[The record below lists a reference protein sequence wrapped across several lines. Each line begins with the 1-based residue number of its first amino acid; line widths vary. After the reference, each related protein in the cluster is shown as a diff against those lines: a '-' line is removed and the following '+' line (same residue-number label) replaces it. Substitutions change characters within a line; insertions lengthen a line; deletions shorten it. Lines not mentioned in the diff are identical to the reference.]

1 MKKYNVNVLKK
12 IKDPNM
18 KDIRDISDVFEKIK
32 NGVLKEKIEA
42 IRSANDKAK
51 INLLKE
57 SLPSF
62 TVSATF
68 NDRRIKEN
76 VKDYNGLIHLDYDG
90 VDDPEQLKSEVS
102 KLETTFCAFTSPG
115 GKGLKVFIKTNAT
128 SEYHESSFNQ
138 LRKLYDT
145 YVGIE
150 SDRSVKDVT
159 RLCYAS
165 SDTLL
170 YSNNKSIEFD
180 IIEYLKPK
188 ETTQHYTPE
197 FAYDYTSNIIT
208 FTSGSRNVFTYTYG
222 CNSNK
227 YGINENEAIE
237 YITKFSE
244 PDFTYNEIE
253 RTVKNAYK
261 RNSSEFATLQY
272 CNTATFESESLQSP
286 FISDEVYEDL
296 PQILK
301 EACNHFE
308 ERERDVFLI
317 SSITVLSGYFS
328 NVSGSYDR
336 KLVYPN
342 LYAFI
347 VANAASGKSA
357 AKYAKALGQDYHNTL
372 KKTTEVAMKEYKK
385 AKIEF
390 DKKKKT
396 KKAEGIEEPEKP
408 NRLMFF
414 IPGDTSEAS
423 LVGHI
428 GENDGKG
435 CVFET
440 EADTISGANKQE
452 WGGFS
457 PVLRKNFH
465 HEDISRTR
473 KTDDEFTEIS
483 NSRFSFLT
491 TGTPDQ
497 VKKLIPSAEDGLYSR
512 FLFYVFSIPY
522 EWRSTF
528 TQEVGDSMDVILS
541 KVGQLFYSKYKNE
554 EERTFTLTPSQGK
567 KLDNTFENILEEIKK
582 ESPREEAISVLFRHG
597 LMTFK
602 IAMIFSALESE
613 DQKILCTDKTFDL
626 SLKLIS
632 EVFLDN
638 SLEQLKRMPKASGA
652 SPSKHKK
659 LFDALPKEFNRKKA
673 IDLAKEIGISQRSA
687 DGHLKTLQA
696 QGKIIKQNH
705 GSYIKFH
712 ETP

>member
-1 MKKYNVNVLKK
+1 MKKYNVNVLKE
-12 IKDPNM
+12 IRDPNM

-32 NGVLKEKIEA
+32 SGVVKRQIDLIRWNTFKEIKNILKEY
-42 IRSANDKAK
+42 
-51 INLLKE
+51 
-57 SLPSF
+57 LPSF

-76 VKDYNGLIHLDYDG
+76 IKDYNGLIHLDYDG
-90 VDDPEQLKSEVS
+90 VDNPEQLKDVVS
-102 KLETTFCAFTSPG
+102 KLETTYCAFISPSG
-115 GKGLKVFIKTNAT
+115 NGLKVFIKTNGT
-128 SEYHESSFNQ
+128 LESHESSFNQ
-138 LRKLYDT
+138 LRKIYDT
-145 YVGIE
+145 YVGVE

-165 SDTLL
+165 SDPFL
-170 YSNNKSIEFD
+170 YLNNDSIVFD
-180 IIEYLKPK
+180 IIEHLKPK
-188 ETTQHYTPE
+188 ETTQQYTPE
-197 FAYDYTSNIIT
+197 YVFNYTSNIFS

-227 YGINENEAIE
+227 HGINENEAIE
-237 YITKFSE
+237 YISKFSE

-253 RTVKNAYK
+253 KTVKNAYT

-272 CNTATFESESLQSP
+272 CNTATLETKRVQSP
-286 FISDEVYEDL
+286 FISDEIYENL
-296 PQILK
+296 PSILK
-301 EACNHFE
+301 EACSHFE
-308 ERERDVFLI
+308 ARERDVFFI
-317 SSITVLSGYFS
+317 SSITVLSGFFS
-328 NVSGSYDR
+328 NITGAYD
-336 KLVYPN
+336 KKIVNPC

-357 AKYAKALGQDYHNTL
+357 AKYAKALGQDYHNML
-372 KKTTEVAMKEYKK
+372 KKTSEDAMKEYKK

-390 DKKKKT
+390 DKKKKA

-414 IPGDTSEAS
+414 IPGDASEAS

-428 GENDGKG
+428 KENEGKG

-457 PVLRKNFH
+457 HVLRKNFH

-497 VKKLIPSAEDGLYSR
+497 VKRLIPTSEDGLYSR

-522 EWRSTF
+522 KWRSTY
-528 TQEVGDSMDVILS
+528 TQEIGDSMDVILS
-541 KVGQLFYSKYKNE
+541 ELGQQFYSKYKNE

-567 KLDNTFENILEEIKK
+567 KHDDTFENILEQMKSEG
-582 ESPREEAISVLFRHG
+582 PLEEVIGVLFRHG
-597 LMTFK
+597 LMTYK
-602 IAMIFSALESE
+602 IAMILSALEST
-613 DQKILCTDKTFDL
+613 DKKILCTDRIYDL
-626 SLKLIS
+626 SLKLVL

-638 SLEQLKRMPKASGA
+638 ALDQLKRMPKSSILSA
-652 SPSKHKK
+652 SKHEK
-659 LFDALPKEFNRKKA
+659 LFDALPEEFYRKKA

-687 DGHLKTLQA
+687 DGYLKILQDH
-696 QGKIIKQNH
+696 GKIIRQKH
-705 GSYIKFH
+705 GSYRKS
-712 ETP
+712 

>member
-1 MKKYNVNVLKK
+1 MKKYNVNVLKT

-32 NGVLKEKIEA
+32 SGVVRRQIDLIRWNTWKYAINVLKEQ
-42 IRSANDKAK
+42 
-51 INLLKE
+51 
-57 SLPSF
+57 LPSF

-90 VDDPEQLKSEVS
+90 VDNPDQLKDVVS
-102 KLETTFCAFTSPG
+102 KLETTYCAFISPSG
-115 GKGLKVFIKTNAT
+115 NGLKVFIKTNGT
-128 SEYHESSFNQ
+128 LEYHESSFNQ
-138 LRKLYDT
+138 LRKIYDT

-165 SDTLL
+165 NDPYL
-170 YSNNKSIEFD
+170 YLNNDSIVFD
-180 IIEYLKPK
+180 VIEYLKPK
-188 ETTQHYTPE
+188 ETTQQYTPE
-197 FAYDYTSNIIT
+197 YIFNYTSNI
-208 FTSGSRNVFTYTYG
+208 FSFASGSRNVFTYTYG

-237 YITKFSE
+237 YISKFSE

-253 RTVKNAYK
+253 KTVKNAYT
-261 RNSSEFATLQY
+261 RNSSEFATLQH
-272 CNTATFESESLQSP
+272 CNTATFETDSVQSP
-286 FISDEVYEDL
+286 FISDEIYDNL
-296 PQILK
+296 PSILK
-301 EACNHFE
+301 EACSHFE
-308 ERERDVFLI
+308 ARERDVFFI
-317 SSITVLSGYFS
+317 SSITVLSGFFS
-328 NVSGSYDR
+328 NITGAYD
-336 KLVYPN
+336 KKIVNPC

-357 AKYAKALGQDYHNTL
+357 AKYAKVLGQQYHNML
-372 KKTTEVAMKEYKK
+372 KKTSEDAMKEYKK
-385 AKIEF
+385 AKFEF
-390 DKKKKT
+390 DKKKKA
-396 KKAEGIEEPEKP
+396 KNSEGIEEPEKP
-408 NRLMFF
+408 NKLMFF
-414 IPGDTSEAS
+414 IPGDASEAS

-428 GENDGKG
+428 KENEGKG

-457 PVLRKNFH
+457 HVLRKNFH

-497 VKKLIPSAEDGLYSR
+497 VKRLIPTSVDGLYSR

-522 EWRSTF
+522 KWRSTF
-528 TQEVGDSMDVILS
+528 TQEIGDSMDVILS
-541 KVGQLFYSKYKNE
+541 ELGQLFYSKYKNE

-567 KLDNTFENILEEIKK
+567 KHDDTFENILEQMK
-582 ESPREEAISVLFRHG
+582 SDGPLEEVIGVLFRHG
-597 LMTFK
+597 LMTYK
-602 IAMIFSALESE
+602 IAMILSALEST
-613 DQKILCTDKTFDL
+613 DKKILCTDRIYDL
-626 SLKLIS
+626 SLKLVL

-638 SLEQLKRMPKASGA
+638 ALDKLKRMPKSSIMSA
-652 SPSKHKK
+652 SKHEK
-659 LFDALPKEFNRKKA
+659 LFDTLPKEFYRKKA
-673 IDLAKEIGISQRSA
+673 IDLAKEIGVSQRSA
-687 DGHLKTLQA
+687 DGYLKILQD
-696 QGKIIKQNH
+696 QGKLTRQKH
-705 GSYIKFH
+705 GSYRKS
-712 ETP
+712 

>member
-1 MKKYNVNVLKK
+1 MKTYNVNVLQNVKNSTMKDVRDITSVFKK
-12 IKDPNM
+12 IKSGELKN
-18 KDIRDISDVFEKIK
+18 KID
-32 NGVLKEKIEA
+32 A

-51 INLLKE
+51 ITLLKE

-68 NDRRIKEN
+68 SDRRIKEN
-76 VKDYNGLIHLDYDG
+76 VMDYNGIIHLDYDG
-90 VDDPEQLKSEVS
+90 VDDPEQLKSEIS

-115 GKGLKVFIKTNAT
+115 GNGLKVFIKTNAT
-128 SEYHESSFNQ
+128 PEYHESSFSQ

-165 SDTLL
+165 SDSYL
-170 YSNNKSIEFD
+170 YLNNESIEFD
-180 IIEYLKPK
+180 VVEFLRPA
-188 ETTQHYTPE
+188 ETTQQYTPE
-197 FAYDYTSNIIT
+197 DIYNYTSNIFT
-208 FTSGSRNVFTYTYG
+208 FSSGSRNVFTYTYA
-222 CNSNK
+222 CNTNK
-227 YGINENEAIE
+227 LGINENESID
-237 YITKFSE
+237 YIAKFSE
-244 PDFTYNEIE
+244 SDFTYDEIE
-253 RTVKNAYK
+253 RTVKSAYK
-261 RNSSEFATLQY
+261 RNASEFATLQY

-286 FISDEVYEDL
+286 FISDEVYDDL

-301 EACNHFE
+301 EACIHFE
-308 ERERDVFLI
+308 GRERDVFLI

-357 AKYAKALGQDYHNTL
+357 AKYAKALGQDYHNML

-385 AKIEF
+385 AKVEY
-390 DKKKKT
+390 DKKKKA
-396 KKAEGIEEPEKP
+396 KKVEGFEEPEKP

-428 GENDGKG
+428 GENEGKG

-483 NSRFSFLT
+483 NSRFSFVT
-491 TGTPDQ
+491 TGTADQ
-497 VKKLIPSAEDGLYSR
+497 VKRLIPSAEDGLYSR

-522 EWRSTF
+522 DWRSTF
-528 TQEVGDSMDVILS
+528 TQDVGDSMDVILS

-602 IAMIFSALESE
+602 IAMIFSALESK
-613 DQKILCTDKTFDL
+613 DQKILCTDKIFDL

-638 SLEQLKRMPKASGA
+638 SLEQLKRMPKASDA
-652 SPSKHKK
+652 SPPNYKK

-687 DGHLKTLQA
+687 DGHLKTFKN
-696 QGKIIKQNH
+696 QGKIIKQEH
-705 GSYIKFH
+705 GSYHKS
-712 ETP
+712 

>member
-1 MKKYNVNVLKK
+1 MKKYNVNVLKE

-32 NGVLKEKIEA
+32 NGLVKKKIEA

-102 KLETTFCAFTSPG
+102 KLETTFCAFTSPS

-128 SEYHESSFNQ
+128 LQYHESSFNQ
-138 LRKLYDT
+138 LRNLYDT

-272 CNTATFESESLQSP
+272 CNTATLETERVQSP
-286 FISDEVYEDL
+286 FISDEIYDNL
-296 PQILK
+296 PSILK
-301 EACNHFE
+301 EACSHFE
-308 ERERDVFLI
+308 ARERDVFFI
-317 SSITVLSGYFS
+317 SSITVLSGFFS
-328 NVSGSYDR
+328 NITGAYD
-336 KLVYPN
+336 KKIVNPC

-357 AKYAKALGQDYHNTL
+357 AKYAKVLGQHYHNML
-372 KKTTEVAMKEYKK
+372 KKTSEDAMKEYKK
-385 AKIEF
+385 AKFEF
-390 DKKKKT
+390 DKKKKA
-396 KKAEGIEEPEKP
+396 KKSEGIEEPEKP

-414 IPGDTSEAS
+414 IPGDASEAS

-428 GENDGKG
+428 KENEGKG

-457 PVLRKNFH
+457 HVLRKNFH

-497 VKKLIPSAEDGLYSR
+497 VKRLIPTSVDGLYSR

-522 EWRSTF
+522 KWRSTF
-528 TQEVGDSMDVILS
+528 TQEIGDSMDVILS
-541 KVGQLFYSKYKNE
+541 ELGQLFYSKYKNE

-567 KLDNTFENILEEIKK
+567 KHDDTFENLLEQMKSEG
-582 ESPREEAISVLFRHG
+582 PPEEVIGVLFRHG
-597 LMTFK
+597 LMTYK
-602 IAMIFSALESE
+602 IAMILSALEST
-613 DQKILCTDKTFDL
+613 DKKILCTDRIYDL
-626 SLKLIS
+626 SLKLVL

-638 SLEQLKRMPKASGA
+638 ALDQLKRMPKSTIL
-652 SPSKHKK
+652 STSRHEK
-659 LFDALPKEFNRKKA
+659 LFNALPKEFYRKKA
-673 IDLAKEIGISQRSA
+673 IDLAKEIGVSQRSA
-687 DGHLKTLQA
+687 DGYLKILQD
-696 QGKIIKQNH
+696 QGRLIRQKH
-705 GSYIKFH
+705 GSYRKS
-712 ETP
+712 

>member
-1 MKKYNVNVLKK
+1 MKNYNVNVLKT
-12 IKDPNM
+12 IKDPNI
-18 KDIRDISDVFEKIK
+18 KDIRDISDVFKKIK

-68 NDRRIKEN
+68 DHRRIKEN

-90 VDDPEQLKSEVS
+90 VDNPEQLKDEVS
-102 KLETTFCAFTSPG
+102 KLETTFCAFISPS
-115 GKGLKVFIKTNAT
+115 GKGVKVFIKTNST
-128 SEYHESSFNQ
+128 LESHEESFNK
-138 LRKLYDT
+138 LKHLYDT
-145 YVGIE
+145 CAGIA
-150 SDRSVKDVT
+150 SDKSVKDVT

-165 SDTLL
+165 SDAGL
-170 YSNNKSIEFD
+170 YLNKSSIVFD
-180 IIEYLKPK
+180 VIEYIKPREIPK
-188 ETTQHYTPE
+188 QYTPE
-197 FAYDYTSNIIT
+197 HAYNYTSNIIT

-237 YITKFSE
+237 YISKFSE
-244 PDFTYNEIE
+244 SDFTYNEIE
-253 RTVKNAYK
+253 RTVKSAYK
-261 RNSSEFATLQY
+261 RNSTEFATLQY
-272 CNTATFESESLQSP
+272 CNTATLETERVQSP
-286 FISDEVYEDL
+286 FISDEIYENL
-296 PQILK
+296 PSILK
-301 EACNHFE
+301 EACSHFE
-308 ERERDVFLI
+308 ARERDVFFI
-317 SSITVLSGYFS
+317 SSITVLSGFFS
-328 NVSGSYDR
+328 NITGAYD
-336 KLVYPN
+336 KKIVNPC

-357 AKYAKALGQDYHNTL
+357 AKYAKALGQDYHNML
-372 KKTTEVAMKEYKK
+372 KKTSEDAMKEYKK

-390 DKKKKT
+390 DKKKKA

-414 IPGDTSEAS
+414 IPGDASEAS

-428 GENDGKG
+428 KENEGKG

-457 PVLRKNFH
+457 HVLRKNFH

-497 VKKLIPSAEDGLYSR
+497 VKRLIPTSEDGLYSR

-522 EWRSTF
+522 KWRSTY
-528 TQEVGDSMDVILS
+528 TQEIGDSMDVILS
-541 KVGQLFYSKYKNE
+541 ELGQQFYSKYKNE

-567 KLDNTFENILEEIKK
+567 KHDDTFENILEQMKSEG
-582 ESPREEAISVLFRHG
+582 PLEEVIGVLFRHG
-597 LMTFK
+597 LMTYK
-602 IAMIFSALESE
+602 IAMILSALEST
-613 DQKILCTDKTFDL
+613 DKKILCTDRIYDL
-626 SLKLIS
+626 SLKLVL

-638 SLEQLKRMPKASGA
+638 ALDQLKRMPKSSILSA
-652 SPSKHKK
+652 SKHEK
-659 LFDALPKEFNRKKA
+659 LFDALPEEFYRKKA

-687 DGHLKTLQA
+687 DGYLKILQDH
-696 QGKIIKQNH
+696 GKIIRQKH
-705 GSYIKFH
+705 GSYRKS
-712 ETP
+712 